1 MDVLQ
6 FDVKTTWPTL
16 NDAVLLPMS
25 GDPTKL
31 PPAEPEQQTKPPPE
45 SIPDSESAS
54 PYEPEQIPPLPNPGQ
69 PSPEPNSPGQPMIWA
84 FRDDQDRADIGEA

>member
-6 FDVKTTWPTL
+6 FDVETTWPTS

-31 PPAEPEQQTKPPPE
+31 PTAEPEQQTKPPPE

-54 PYEPEQIPPLPNPGQ
+54 PYEPERYLL
-69 PSPEPNSPGQPMIWA
+69 
-84 FRDDQDRADIGEA
+84 FRIRGNLHRNQTVLASQ